1 MGNIDNILNGHI
13 FIAGPCS
20 IESREHIF
28 KMAKLVKQSGANV
41 LRGGAFK
48 PRTSPDSFQGLGK
61 EAIDYLVE
69 AKHKFDIPIITEIV
83 DQRYLDL
90 YDEVDIIQVGARNMQ
105 NFELLK
111 ALSKTDKPILLK
123 RNMGATIGEMISAS
137 HYLRANGNDKILLCE
152 RGIRTF
158 ENATRYT
165 FDVNAVAVLKE
176 KTNLKVIVDP
186 SHATGISDYVKS
198 AALAGVAAGC
208 DGLMIEVH
216 DNPEQALTD
225 KDQAI
230 SPQQLEEII
239 VKSKQIY
246 DVLK

>member
-1 MGNIDNILNGHI
+1 MGKIDKIIEGKI

-20 IESREHIF
+20 IESKEHIF
-28 KMAKLVKQSGANV
+28 KMAKEVKVRGANV

-48 PRTSPDSFQGLGK
+48 PRTSPHSFQGLGK
-61 EAIDYLVE
+61 EAIKYLIE
-69 AKHKFDIPIITEIV
+69 AKYKYDIPIITEIV
-83 DQRYLDL
+83 DQRYIDF
-90 YDEVDIIQVGARNMQ
+90 YEEVDIIQVGARNMQ

-111 ALSKTDKPILLK
+111 ALSKLEKPILLK
-123 RNMGATIGEMISAS
+123 RNMGATLDELISAS
-137 HYLRANGNDKILLCE
+137 EYLRANGNDKILLCE
-152 RGIRTF
+152 RGIRIF
-158 ENATRYT
+158 ENSTRYT
-165 FDVNAVAVLKE
+165 FDVNAVAVLKA
-176 KTNLKVIVDP
+176 KTDLKVIVDP
-186 SHATGISDYVKS
+186 SHATGISDYVES
-198 AALAGVAAGC
+198 AALAGIAAGC

-216 DNPEQALTD
+216 DNPLEALTD